1 MEGRMIEFR
10 DVAFSFARSTHADA
24 IIHNLSLV
32 IPTGEFHVVLGPSG
46 CGKTTAL
53 SLLAG
58 FEMPTQGS
66 VRVDDRVV
74 TSPGPDRIVIFQGDD
89 SLYSWLTAAENV
101 EFGLGVLGV
110 PRRLRREKAMAYLDL
125 VGLAGH
131 ASKFPDQLSGGMKQR
146 VQIAR
151 ALSCDSAYLLLDEPF
166 GALDAQTRAILQ
178 AELGRIWEQTR
189 KSVFFI
195 THDISE
201 AILLADRVSV
211 MRAGPRSSVKQ
222 TFDIAMERPR
232 SPADPEFSRYYKA
245 IGDCLAAEVRVL

>member
-1 MEGRMIEFR
+1 MIEFKNVTFTFGNPN
-10 DVAFSFARSTHADA
+10 DVA
-24 IIHNLSLV
+24 IIKDLSLV

-46 CGKTTAL
+46 CGKTTVL
-53 SLLAG
+53 NLLAG
-58 FEMPTQGS
+58 FESPTKGS
-66 VRVDDRVV
+66 VHVGNREV

-89 SLYSWLTAAENV
+89 SLYSWLTAVENV
-101 EFGLGVLGV
+101 EFGLSILGM
-110 PRRLRREKAMAYLDL
+110 PRRARRDKAMAYLDL
-125 VGLAGH
+125 VGLSAH

-151 ALSCDSAYLLLDEPF
+151 ALSCDSPYLLLDEPF

-178 AELGRIWEQTR
+178 VELGRVWEQTR

-211 MRAGPRSSVKQ
+211 MRAGPNSSVKQ
-222 TFDIAMERPR
+222 TFDIRMARPR
-232 SPADPEFSRYYKA
+232 SPADPGFSDHYRT
-245 IGDCLAAEVRVL
+245 ISDCLAAEVQTL